1 MNHLLKRLLFILGF
15 VLLFRFAG
23 PIGSRYILPALLI
36 WFVWRALQRSILSS
50 RARAGQAGGGEP
62 ARRLQTPYEIL
73 DVPAGSDFDA
83 IKAAYQNKIRQY
95 HPDKVADMGPEVQ
108 EVAEKHAQ
116 EINEAYDIL
125 KKKFGQ

>member
-36 WFVWRALQRSILSS
+36 WFVWRVLQRSI
-50 RARAGQAGGGEP
+50 RTRAGSASGTET
-62 ARRLQTPYEIL
+62 AKRLQTPYEIL
-73 DVPAGSDFDA
+73 DVPVGSDFDA

-95 HPDKVADMGPEVQ
+95 HPDKVADMGPEVRQ
-108 EVAEKHAQ
+108 VAEKHAQ

>member
-1 MNHLLKRLLFILGF
+1 MNHQLKRLLFILGF

-23 PIGSRYILPALLI
+23 PVGSRYLLPALLI
-36 WFVWRALQRSILSS
+36 WFIWRVLRRHILFNK
-50 RARAGQAGGGEP
+50 ARPSTVDGAEP
-62 ARRLQTPYEIL
+62 AQRLQNPYEIL
-73 DVPAGSDFDA
+73 EVSSGSDFDA

>member
-23 PIGSRYILPALLI
+23 PVGSRYLLPILLI
-36 WFVWRALQRSILSS
+36 WFVWRALQRSILQS
-50 RARAGQAGGGEP
+50 RARTGSASGAEP
-62 ARRLQTPYEIL
+62 AQRLQTPYEIL
-73 DVPAGSDFDA
+73 EVPSGSDFKA